1 MTKRSITIILCSLLL
16 LSFLPSSVRAES
28 DDSEVNENSE
38 WNQLVLAKGEDSTGD
53 KEDKLFEIF
62 GVEKDDVEI
71 IEVAST
77 DISKYTD
84 RSPGI
89 FSYSSTLI
97 EKKNK
102 GYGVKVSVLTPD
114 DITSVTKEQYKNALV
129 TAGAK
134 DVHAYIATPTSVTG
148 TAALTGIY
156 KVFDEKGEA
165 FNQDRVDL
173 AETEIDTLVDINE
186 AHEDDADYK
195 AATLDK
201 VLLQIKTDIAEAD
214 KDLDKK
220 ALETIVK
227 EALSAEKHDNILD
240 DDEVTSLVDLAIL
253 YEDSDMFEDDT
264 WKEQLKGDGDQEDET
279 AKKPAPKTDTSDA
292 DLPIDIDAFLS
303 TLATMLKY
311 ILPVAHE

>member
-1 MTKRSITIILCSLLL
+1 MTKRYITIILCSFVLTM
-16 LSFLPSSVRAES
+16 FLPFSVLAEH
-28 DDSEVNENSE
+28 DDDEEIKDNND

-62 GVEKDDVEI
+62 GVDKEDVEI

-129 TAGAK
+129 TPGAK

-148 TAALTGIY
+148 TAALTRIY

-165 FNQDRVDL
+165 FNQVRVDL
-173 AETEIDTLVDINE
+173 SETEIDTLVDINE

-201 VLLQIKTDIAEAD
+201 VLLQIKTDIA
-214 KDLDKK
+214 
-220 ALETIVK
+220 
-227 EALSAEKHDNILD
+227 
-240 DDEVTSLVDLAIL
+240 
-253 YEDSDMFEDDT
+253 
-264 WKEQLKGDGDQEDET
+264 
-279 AKKPAPKTDTSDA
+279 
-292 DLPIDIDAFLS
+292 
-303 TLATMLKY
+303 
-311 ILPVAHE
+311 